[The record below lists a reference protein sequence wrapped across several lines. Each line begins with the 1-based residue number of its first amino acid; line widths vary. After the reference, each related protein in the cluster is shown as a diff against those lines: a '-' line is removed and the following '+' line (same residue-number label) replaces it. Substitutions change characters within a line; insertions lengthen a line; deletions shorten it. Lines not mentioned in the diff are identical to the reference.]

1 MPDRI
6 FIFSMFAL
14 ALCLV
19 ALGYLLFWPVL
30 ELTEV
35 VDGVVTYRQVSFAS
49 SGNLWA
55 ILLSV
60 FPTLITGA
68 SILTLPKSGRVQRN
82 HKINVVVGALV
93 LWVFVIMFV
102 WQIGVFYIPAAAMLT
117 SVAVLVFVR
126 PRAWGK
132 TDHASDADARAAAPV
147 SVAQVKA
154 RRRKRNVRQDAVG
167 RRPRRRRG
175 Q

>member
-1 MPDRI
+1 MPDRT
-6 FIFSMFAL
+6 FVFSMFAL

-19 ALGYLLFWPVL
+19 ALGFLMIWPVW
-30 ELTEV
+30 ELAELV
-35 VDGVVTYRQVSFAS
+35 NGAVIYRRVSIFEY
-49 SGNLWA
+49 GNLWA

-60 FPTLITGA
+60 FPTLIVGA

-93 LWVFVIMFV
+93 MWVFVVMFSQ
-102 WQIGVFYIPAAAMLT
+102 QIGVVYAPAAAMLT

-126 PRAWGK
+126 QRAWGK
-132 TDHASDADARAAAPV
+132 EDFATDAEALAAGPKLPKR
-147 SVAQVKA
+147 VKS
-154 RRRKRNVRQDAVG
+154 RRRRSSGRQDSVG

-175 Q
+175 

>member
-19 ALGYLLFWPVL
+19 ALGYLMFWPAL
-30 ELTEV
+30 ELTDV
-35 VDGVVTYRQVSFAS
+35 VDDVVSSRRVSFAS

-55 ILLSV
+55 ILLAL

-93 LWVFVIMFV
+93 LWVFVVMF
-102 WQIGVFYIPAAAMLT
+102 WGQIGIVYIPAATMLT

-132 TDHASDADARAAAPV
+132 GDFPSDADARAAAPV
-147 SVAQVKA
+147 HGGLAKA
-154 RRRKRNVRQDAVG
+154 RRRKRNVRQDSVG

-175 Q
+175 

>member
-19 ALGYLLFWPVL
+19 ALGYLMFWPAL
-30 ELTEV
+30 ELADV
-35 VDGVVTYRQVSFAS
+35 VEDVVTYRRVSVAA

-55 ILLSV
+55 ILISI
-60 FPTLITGA
+60 FPTLIVGA

-82 HKINVVVGALV
+82 HRINVVVGALV
-93 LWVFVIMFV
+93 LWVFVVMFSQQV
-102 WQIGVFYIPAAAMLT
+102 GIVYAPAAAMLT

-132 TDHASDADARAAAPV
+132 NDYASDEEARAAAPKQ
-147 SVAQVKA
+147 AELVKS
-154 RRRKRNVRQDAVG
+154 RRRKRTVRQDAVG
-167 RRPRRRRG
+167 SRPRRRRG
-175 Q
+175 